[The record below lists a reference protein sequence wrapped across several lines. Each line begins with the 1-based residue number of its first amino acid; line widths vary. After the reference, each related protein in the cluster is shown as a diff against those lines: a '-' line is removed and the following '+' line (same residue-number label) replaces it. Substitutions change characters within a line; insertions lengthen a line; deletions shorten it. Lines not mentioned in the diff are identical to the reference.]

1 MTHSTTAQ
9 HLCAQHLS
17 MRDAMHASCKLWLT
31 ETAQNSTL
39 PRGQSQLTRIITRK
53 HACTCNCSGASLRTQ
68 CTLLIVSR
76 ASTAT
81 VAHNLCSQLPRVG
94 ATLVRCHMHALFALL
109 NQSCLVSMGSSPCS
123 ALHCSTSPDWPAWA
137 QPHAL
142 LCSALLPC
150 DESSHNCLH
159 PNACTAAL
167 YNAAQKATAALAR
180 APCFLGQLRT
190 MCPRWP
196 QLKQVASGQCKAM

>member
-1 MTHSTTAQ
+1 
-9 HLCAQHLS
+9 
-17 MRDAMHASCKLWLT
+17 MHASCKLWLT

-53 HACTCNCSGASLRTQ
+53 HACTCNCSAARLRTQ

-142 LCSALLPC
+142 LCSHAMRAHTTACIVMHAQLHSTMLLRKLL
-150 DESSHNCLH
+150 LH
-159 PNACTAAL
+159 WRAHPASWGSC
-167 YNAAQKATAALAR
+167 
-180 APCFLGQLRT
+180 APCVHAGHN
-190 MCPRWP
+190 
-196 QLKQVASGQCKAM
+196 